1 MSDSIEDSNQEELEW
16 LLFELD
22 EARED
27 QRVSL
32 DHIVQVLVA
41 CIAALAIL
49 YSVAAGFGGNENTIP
64 WKNEGIAT
72 IAACVILV
80 AGFYGSSIGQE
91 RMFRYHYM
99 EMIEERISEIVPT
112 GNRTIALG
120 WMSNRPL

>member
-41 CIAALAIL
+41 CIAALAIA
-49 YSVAAGFGGNENTIP
+49 SEM
-64 WKNEGIAT
+64 
-72 IAACVILV
+72 LV
-80 AGFYGSSIGQE
+80 
-91 RMFRYHYM
+91 
-99 EMIEERISEIVPT
+99 
-112 GNRTIALG
+112 
-120 WMSNRPL
+120 

>member
-49 YSVAAGFGGNENTIP
+49 YSVAADLAVMKIRFPG
-64 WKNEGIAT
+64 
-72 IAACVILV
+72 
-80 AGFYGSSIGQE
+80 
-91 RMFRYHYM
+91 RMR
-99 EMIEERISEIVPT
+99 ESLRLQPV
-112 GNRTIALG
+112 
-120 WMSNRPL
+120 

>member
-1 MSDSIEDSNQEELEW
+1 MSDLKEDGNQEELEW

-49 YSVAAGFGGNENTIP
+49 YSVAAGFGASENSIP

-80 AGFYGSSIGQE
+80 AGFTAPALARNACFAI
-91 RMFRYHYM
+91 
-99 EMIEERISEIVPT
+99 
-112 GNRTIALG
+112 TI
-120 WMSNRPL
+120 WK

>member
-41 CIAALAIL
+41 CIAALAI
-49 YSVAAGFGGNENTIP
+49 F
-64 WKNEGIAT
+64 
-72 IAACVILV
+72 ILLRPDLAV
-80 AGFYGSSIGQE
+80 LKMRFPG
-91 RMFRYHYM
+91 RMR
-99 EMIEERISEIVPT
+99 ESLRLQPV
-112 GNRTIALG
+112 
-120 WMSNRPL
+120 